1 MKPAAPPNEIR
12 QALAGHKRVFYA
24 VGLFSAVINLLYL
37 APSLYML
44 QLYDRV
50 LASRSETTLLVL
62 SLLVLGVY
70 LLMGLIDMV
79 RSQVL
84 VRVGNQ
90 LDLAL
95 APRVFNAAFER
106 NLRFRAGA
114 AGAAMSDM
122 AHVRQFITGT
132 GVFAFFDAPWVP
144 IYIAVVWVL
153 HPALGMLTLLG
164 VVLLAVL
171 AWVNEVITRQPLERA
186 NKAAQRGVAFAT
198 SSLRNAEVIEAMGM
212 LPALRQRWQ
221 AVQAHLLADQ
231 SHASDRAGL
240 VGALSKTLRLI
251 LQSAALGVGALLV
264 LENEL
269 SPGAMIAGS
278 ILLGR
283 ATTPMDQLIGAWKP
297 FVAARQAYGRL
308 AELLQQFPVR
318 EQQMSL
324 PRPTGNLS
332 VEGVM
337 AAPPGTNVP
346 VLRNVSLSLPA
357 GQVLVVVGPSASG
370 KSTLARLLVGVWGAA
385 QGKVRL
391 DGADLFAWSKEELG
405 PHIGYLPQD
414 VELFAGTIAENIA
427 RFGDIDSERVIEAA
441 RKAGLHDMIL
451 RFPKGY
457 DSPIGEGGS
466 VLSGGQRQR
475 IGLARALYGSP
486 ALVVLD
492 EPNASLDDVGE
503 RALVHA
509 IQQLKREGVSVVLIT
524 HRTNII
530 AVADQMLV
538 LKDGQ
543 VALSGPTQQ
552 VLDALS
558 GQSRPKLPEEAST

>member
-357 GQVLVVVGPSASG
+357 GQALVVVGPSASG

>member
-1 MKPAAPPNEIR
+1 MKSAAPQNEIR

-44 QLYDRV
+44 QVYDRV

-62 SLLVLGVY
+62 SLLVVGVY

-122 AHVRQFITGT
+122 THVRQFITGT

-164 VVLLAVL
+164 VVLLALL

-231 SHASDRAGL
+231 SHASDQAGL

-283 ATTPMDQLIGAWKP
+283 ATTPMDQLIGSWKP

-324 PRPTGNLS
+324 PRPVGNLS
-332 VEGVM
+332 VEAVM
-337 AAPPGTNVP
+337 AAPPGINVP

-558 GQSRPKLPEEAST
+558 GQSRPKLPEETST

>member
-1 MKPAAPPNEIR
+1 MKPAAPQNEIR

-44 QLYDRV
+44 QVYDRV

-62 SLLVLGVY
+62 SLLVVGVY

-122 AHVRQFITGT
+122 THVRQFITGT

-164 VVLLAVL
+164 VVLLALL

-324 PRPTGNLS
+324 PRPAGNLS

-337 AAPPGTNVP
+337 AAPPGANVP

-492 EPNASLDDVGE
+492 EPNASLDDIGE

-558 GQSRPKLPEEAST
+558 GQSRPKLPEEASI

>member
-1 MKPAAPPNEIR
+1 MKPAAPQNEIR

-44 QLYDRV
+44 QVYDRV

-62 SLLVLGVY
+62 SLLVVGVY

-122 AHVRQFITGT
+122 THVRQFITGT

-164 VVLLAVL
+164 VVLLALL

-221 AVQAHLLADQ
+221 AVQAQLLADQ

-308 AELLQQFPVR
+308 AELLLQFPVR

-337 AAPPGTNVP
+337 AAPPGANVP

-492 EPNASLDDVGE
+492 EPNSSLDDVGE

-509 IQQLKREGVSVVLIT
+509 IQQLKREGVTVVLIT